1 MKNINNI
8 RNFSIVAHIDH
19 GKSTLSDRL
28 LEMTGGLSEREMTE
42 QFLDDMELE
51 KERGITIK
59 ARAVTVFH
67 EYKGEKYEF
76 NFIDTPGHVD
86 FSYEV
91 SRALTSCEGALLV
104 VDATQ
109 GVEAQTLAN
118 VYMAIDNDLAIV
130 PVINKIDLPSADVEK
145 TKTEIADIIGID
157 TEDASLVSA
166 KTGVGVRELLDKI
179 VTEIPAPKT
188 DPSMKTRALVF
199 DSWFDAYVG
208 VRMMVRMFD
217 GEIKTGDII
226 HLMHSNADYEVI
238 EIAKYMPF
246 LKKVDSLSAGEVGVV
261 AAGIKTIHD
270 VRIGETITLANDP
283 TTTPLPGFKPMKQ
296 MVFCGV
302 FPVETSK
309 YEEVKRAVEKL
320 ALNDSSFSY
329 EPENSTALGYGFRCG
344 FLGMLHLEIVKE
356 RLEREFGLELI
367 TTAPSVAYKVV
378 LTNGE
383 EVIVENPD
391 KLPKPQIIAHI
402 EEPIVKASVFT
413 PAEFIGGLVKL
424 CLDKRGKQKNMIYQA
439 ADRVI
444 LEYEMPLSEI
454 VYDFY
459 DKLKS
464 ISRGFASLDYEF
476 DRYEKSNLVKM
487 DILING
493 EPVDALSVIVHKDN
507 SYQMGRSLV
516 MKMRRVIPRQ
526 MYDVAIQAAIGST
539 VISRETVKA
548 YRKDVTSKCYGGDVS
563 RKRKL
568 LEKQKEGKKRMKQ
581 LGNVEIPQEAFL
593 AVLEAGEEEQ

>member
-1 MKNINNI
+1 MKNIKNI
-8 RNFSIVAHIDH
+8 RNFSIIAHIDH
-19 GKSTLSDRL
+19 GKSTLADRL
-28 LEMTGGLSEREMTE
+28 LEFTGSLSDREKKE

-67 EYKGEKYEF
+67 TYHGEVYEL

-118 VYMAIDNDLAIV
+118 VYMAIDNNLEII
-130 PVINKIDLPSADVEK
+130 PVINKIDLPSADIEK
-145 TKTEIADIIGID
+145 AKSEIIEIIGID
-157 TEDASLVSA
+157 ATDALEVSA
-166 KTGVGVRELLDKI
+166 KTGVGIKALLDKI
-179 VTEIPAPKT
+179 VTDIPCPKT
-188 DPSMKTRALVF
+188 DPAMKTRALIF
-199 DSWFDAYVG
+199 DSWFDQYVG
-208 VRMMVRMFD
+208 VRMLVRMFD
-217 GEIKTGDII
+217 GSIKTGEMIY
-226 HLMHSNADYEVI
+226 LMHSKTEYEVI
-238 EIAKYMPF
+238 EICKYTPF
-246 LKKVDSLSAGEVGVV
+246 LKKVDSIEAGEVAVIS
-261 AAGIKTIHD
+261 AGIKTIHD
-270 VRIGETITLANDP
+270 VKIGETMTKKTDM
-283 TTTPLPGFKPMKQ
+283 TSDVLPGFKPMKQ
-296 MVFCGV
+296 MVYCGV
-302 FPVETSK
+302 FPIETSK
-309 YEEVKRAVEKL
+309 YEDLKKAMEKL

-329 EPENSTALGYGFRCG
+329 EPETSSALGFGFRCG

-356 RLEREFGLELI
+356 RLEREFDLELI

-378 LTNGE
+378 LNNGTE
-383 EVIVENPD
+383 MFVENPD
-391 KLPKPQIIAHI
+391 KLPKLQMIDHI
-402 EEPIVKASVFT
+402 QEPFVKASIFT

-424 CLDKRGKQKNMIYQA
+424 CLDKRGRQKNLTYQTT
-439 ADRVI
+439 DRVI
-444 LEYEMPLSEI
+444 LEYDIPLSEI

-476 DRYEKSNLVKM
+476 LDYEKSNLVKM

-493 EPVDALSVIVHKDN
+493 DPVDALSVIVHKDKA
-507 SYQMGRSLV
+507 YYMGRSLV

-539 VISRETVKA
+539 IISRETVKA
-548 YRKDVTSKCYGGDVS
+548 YRKDVTAKCYGGDVS

-568 LEKQKEGKKRMKQ
+568 LEKQKEGKKKMKQ

-593 AVLEAGEEEQ
+593 VVLDSTEE

>member
-1 MKNINNI
+1 MKNIRNI
-8 RNFSIVAHIDH
+8 RNFSIIAHIDH

-28 LEMTGGLSEREMTE
+28 LEMTGSLSEREKKE

-59 ARAVTVFH
+59 ARAVTVNH
-67 EYKGEKYEF
+67 TYNGEVYEL

-118 VYMAIDNDLAIV
+118 VYMAIDNNLEIV
-130 PVINKIDLPSADVEK
+130 PVINKIDLPSADPEK
-145 TKTEIADIIGID
+145 AKNEIIEIIGID
-157 TEDASLVSA
+157 ATDALEVSA
-166 KTGVGVRELLDKI
+166 KTGFGVKDLLDRI
-179 VTEIPAPKT
+179 VTSIPCPKT
-188 DPSMKTRALVF
+188 DPAMKTRALIF

-208 VRMMVRMFD
+208 VRMLVRMFD
-217 GEIKTGDII
+217 GRIKNGDII
-226 HLMHSNADYEVI
+226 YLMHSNAEYEVI
-238 EIAKYMPF
+238 EIVRYTPHPV
-246 LKKVDSLSAGEVGVV
+246 KVNELNAGEVGVI

-270 VRIGETITLANDP
+270 VKIGETVTLKNDP
-283 TTTPLPGFKPMKQ
+283 SPQPLPGFKPMKQ
-296 MVFCGV
+296 MVFCGI

-309 YEEVKRAVEKL
+309 YEELKKAVEKL
-320 ALNDSSFSY
+320 ALNDSSFSH
-329 EPENSTALGYGFRCG
+329 EPENSSALGFGFRCG

-356 RLEREFGLELI
+356 RLEREFDLELI
-367 TTAPSVAYKVV
+367 TTAPSVSYKVI
-378 LTNGE
+378 LNSGE
-383 EVIVENPD
+383 EVFVENPD
-391 KLPKPQIIAHI
+391 KLPKQQLIDHI
-402 EEPIVKASVFT
+402 QEPFVKASVFT

-424 CLDKRGKQKNMIYQA
+424 CLDKRGRQKNLTYQTT
-439 ADRVI
+439 DRVI
-444 LEYEMPLSEI
+444 LEYEIPLSEI

-464 ISRGFASLDYEF
+464 ISRGFASLDYELL
-476 DRYEKSNLVKM
+476 DYEKSNLVKM

-493 EPVDALSVIVHKDN
+493 DPVDALSVIVHKEKAY
-507 SYQMGRSLV
+507 SMGRSLV
-516 MKMRRVIPRQ
+516 MKMRKVIPRQ
-526 MYDVAIQAAIGST
+526 MYDVAIQAAIGSN

-548 YRKDVTSKCYGGDVS
+548 YRKDVTAKCYGGDVS

-568 LEKQKEGKKRMKQ
+568 LEKQKEGKKKMKQ

-593 AVLEAGEEEQ
+593 AVLDANEE